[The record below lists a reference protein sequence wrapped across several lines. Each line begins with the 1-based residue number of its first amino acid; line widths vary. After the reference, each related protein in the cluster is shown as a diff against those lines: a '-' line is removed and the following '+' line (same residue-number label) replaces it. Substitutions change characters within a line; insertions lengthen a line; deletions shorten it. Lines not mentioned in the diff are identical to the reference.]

1 MPIHQHLTDKT
12 AFGPAAIEA
21 MSKAFE
27 EACTALQVYAGD
39 EKGREIIATR
49 IIDLARGGLIDPT
62 ALRDRVI
69 AEVRLADTRT
79 SITLAER
86 SDLRP
91 GCPAGDNGCR
101 PSVGCGH
108 LDDRVNFGRTNNAGC
123 LLPAITVRYCF
134 RTLADATA
142 FKRRFLCVGKASCRW
157 EHAITRIYLD

>member
-1 MPIHQHLTDKT
+1 
-12 AFGPAAIEA
+12 

-69 AEVRLADTRT
+69 AEARLADTRT

-86 SDLRP
+86 SDLHP
-91 GCPAGDNGCR
+91 GCPAGG
-101 PSVGCGH
+101 
-108 LDDRVNFGRTNNAGC
+108 
-123 LLPAITVRYCF
+123 
-134 RTLADATA
+134 
-142 FKRRFLCVGKASCRW
+142 
-157 EHAITRIYLD
+157 